1 MRGAPIARHAAP
13 ERGRVIQ
20 QHSRSSI
27 DARGHTAVLLSTT
40 QKQCCCC
47 EASQSSACCEQRAL
61 THDTTN
67 SSPLAFEHMQRKLSC
82 GSAACHLRLLG
93 PHMKKVFD
101 GGPRAPMRARVAEGN
116 SSLCCR
122 SLQERA
128 SFNEQQAA
136 RLLGVTKQRNSTRN
150 SSTVAGRHQAAQF
163 NTQQQHGRAAPR
175 TIFARQCS
183 GDPRC
188 RCPPPRSWG
197 RRRCTRAA
205 KKKELDAEKC
215 AGKDARMR
223 PHRYTPNRL
232 KCATHLRLSVPKL
245 RRQAH
250 GGWCAAVA
258 EHVPAEAAVVL
269 AAENAERSLARL
281 AVVHDFGFYP
291 LHAAFGG
298 SDRGPAPPPRTC
310 HGVWVEMGERER
322 CGFVSRRGG
331 GGDGREGN
339 VEWGMGNVGG
349 EAKLQQAGNAAAA
362 SACCC
367 CCC

>member
-1 MRGAPIARHAAP
+1 LRANSRGGNAGLNVGVVECGHEGLKGDAATLLLGQYLQQQHAFNTQNPVRKSACVMRGAPIARHAAP

-67 SSPLAFEHMQRKLSC
+67 SSPLAFEHMQRRLSC
-82 GSAACHLRLLG
+82 GSAACHLQLLG

-205 KKKELDAEKC
+205 KKKELGAEKWAEKRC
-215 AGKDARMR
+215 THATAREQ
-223 PHRYTPNRL
+223 H
-232 KCATHLRLSVPKL
+232 KI
-245 RRQAH
+245 
-250 GGWCAAVA
+250 
-258 EHVPAEAAVVL
+258 
-269 AAENAERSLARL
+269 
-281 AVVHDFGFYP
+281 D
-291 LHAAFGG
+291 
-298 SDRGPAPPPRTC
+298 
-310 HGVWVEMGERER
+310 
-322 CGFVSRRGG
+322 
-331 GGDGREGN
+331 
-339 VEWGMGNVGG
+339 
-349 EAKLQQAGNAAAA
+349 
-362 SACCC
+362 
-367 CCC
+367 